1 MTANDILIKVLH
13 TLESGQ
19 PLSVNQIARAIRAP
33 HDIVWPAIEVLLQQ
47 GLVTLVNGH
56 IQISRAGRLHVQN
69 DGFRGPGNAGLAYSS
84 QPGVKQ
90 ASPFAALSKGN
101 LPIITII
108 ACSLVVLF
116 CCIACLASLIPIW
129 STTADLL
136 VLFLAAILVFLYA
149 WKCVRVVPAY
159 ERLVIFRMGQC
170 AGERGPGP
178 VYLIPLLDRV
188 VKVDIRIHTLKI
200 PREKCL
206 TKDNLLIDADMVL
219 YWWVQQPEWS
229 ITRIANLD
237 DSLHLLA
244 TALLHDIIIQYRSS
258 EVQLQREQINELL
271 RNKIE
276 KTSSAWGI
284 FTDVE
289 IRDIKPPAEIITLM
303 QLQAAAEWKRQITV
317 AEAEGYRDA
326 QKVKAEGDAAA
337 LEKLNQAAA
346 KVDEKML
353 VIRHLETLHE
363 LGKSA
368 ATKFILPVE
377 LIDLVRPIANKL
389 RWEEVPIPD
398 NRPNRPSKDGQSG
411 E

>member
-1 MTANDILIKVLH
+1 
-13 TLESGQ
+13 
-19 PLSVNQIARAIRAP
+19 
-33 HDIVWPAIEVLLQQ
+33 
-47 GLVTLVNGH
+47 
-56 IQISRAGRLHVQN
+56 
-69 DGFRGPGNAGLAYSS
+69 
-84 QPGVKQ
+84 
-90 ASPFAALSKGN
+90 
-101 LPIITII
+101 
-108 ACSLVVLF
+108 
-116 CCIACLASLIPIW
+116 
-129 STTADLL
+129 
-136 VLFLAAILVFLYA
+136 
-149 WKCVRVVPAY
+149 
-159 ERLVIFRMGQC
+159 MGQC

-178 VYLIPLLDRV
+178 VFLIPLLDRV
-188 VKVDIRIHTLKI
+188 IKVDIRIHTMKV
-200 PREKCL
+200 PHEKCL
-206 TKDNLLIDADMVL
+206 TKDNLMIDTDMVL
-219 YWWVQQPEWS
+219 YWWVQRPEWS
-229 ITRIANLD
+229 TTRIANLD

-244 TALLHDIIIQYRSS
+244 TALLHDIIIQYRSG

-346 KVDEKML
+346 KVDEKLL

-398 NRPNRPSKDGQSG
+398 SQPNKPSKDGQSG
-411 E
+411 K